1 MLNGT
6 DLGAA
11 IKTAIEKKIAS
22 GAAASQAA
30 IARHF
35 NVKPPSI
42 HDWIKKGSISKDKLP
57 ELWRYF
63 SDVVGPDHWGLKAW
77 PDMGAAMPEETPRP
91 PAPWPFPE
99 ISEQDVR
106 ALPPSQLNALQGA
119 LALAIAQL
127 KLGVNVAAPTAAPL
141 PNPTAATLRLHQPGD
156 LVDMDHAD
164 DAFPMRIPGLPAPWE
179 GGRTTAQAE
188 REPKPRLSTRSD
200 VVANVGPGEP
210 HAAND
215 RFEKVPELADVR
227 LAAGDGIEN
236 HDETQTGVMQ
246 FRRSFLR
253 AVGADSGKARVV
265 YAKGDSMEPV
275 IKDGAAL
282 LVIPNEDLTL
292 RDLAGGGV
300 YAINYDGKMIVKTVA
315 KDKLTGRWVARSF
328 NPAYP
333 DIPLENGHPARVLG
347 QVVWAGSRLRDDE
360 AGQWTRT

>member
-1 MLNGT
+1 MTFQERITQAFNEEAARRADAGEPRLTKT
-6 DLGAA
+6 DVWKAAGAS
-11 IKTAIEKKIAS
+11 S
-22 GAAASQAA
+22 GAATHWFNGSNGMDLATCMKVAPVLRVNAQWLYDGSGPKRNDDKGEPIADA
-30 IARHF
+30 I
-35 NVKPPSI
+35 PPS
-42 HDWIKKGSISKDKLP
+42 
-57 ELWRYF
+57 
-63 SDVVGPDHWGLKAW
+63 
-77 PDMGAAMPEETPRP
+77 
-91 PAPWPFPE
+91 APWPFPDIPE
-99 ISEQDVR
+99 DQVR
-106 ALPPSQLNALQGA
+106 KLPPSQLNALQGA
-119 LALAIAQL
+119 MALAIAQMNI
-127 KLGVNVAAPTAAPL
+127 GITVAPRPATAPPASIPRNHAP
-141 PNPTAATLRLHQPGD
+141 GG
-156 LVDMDHAD
+156 LVDMDLAD

-215 RFEKVPELADVR
+215 KFEKVPELADVL

-253 AVGADSGKARVV
+253 AVGADAGKARVV

-282 LVIPNEDLTL
+282 LVVPNEDLTL

-347 QVVWAGSRLRDDE
+347 QVVWAGARLRDDE
-360 AGQWTRT
+360 AGQWVRS

>member
-1 MLNGT
+1 MSKPSLNDILAT
-6 DLGAA
+6 NLARLM
-11 IKTAIEKKIAS
+11 EKAGHKQAS
-22 GAAASQAA
+22 LAKLSGIGQTTISLYLNPGRRQ
-30 IARHF
+30 
-35 NVKPPSI
+35 PS
-42 HDWIKKGSISKDKLP
+42 KSGKVPSAKFG
-57 ELWRYF
+57 E
-63 SDVVGPDHWGLKAW
+63 V
-77 PDMGAAMPEETPRP
+77 ET
-91 PAPWPFPE
+91 
-99 ISEQDVR
+99 
-106 ALPPSQLNALQGA
+106 
-119 LALAIAQL
+119 LAEV
-127 KLGVNVAAPTAAPL
+127 LGVEPWDLLRPHDIAPVVASLRPAAPL
-141 PNPTAATLRLHQPGD
+141 RDHKPGG
-156 LVDMDHAD
+156 LVDIDHAD

-236 HDETQTGVMQ
+236 DDETQTGVIQ

-253 AVGADSGKARVV
+253 SVGADAGKARVV

-282 LVIPNEDLTL
+282 LVVPNEDLTL

-333 DIPLENGHPARVLG
+333 DIPLENGHPTRVLG
-347 QVVWAGSRLRDDE
+347 QVVWAGARLADDE
-360 AGQWTRT
+360 AGQWIRT

>member
-6 DLGAA
+6 ELGAA
-11 IKTAIEKKIAS
+11 IKAAIERKIAS

-63 SDVVGPDHWGLKAW
+63 SDVAGPEHWGLRAW
-77 PDMGAAMPEETPRP
+77 PDMGTPSEGSMPV
-91 PAPWPFPE
+91 PADPWPFPD
-99 ISEQDVR
+99 ISEKDVR
-106 ALPPSQLNALQGA
+106 ALAPAQLNALQGA

-127 KLGVNVAAPTAAPL
+127 RLGVNIAPTAVPL
-141 PNPTAATLRLHQPGD
+141 PNPTSTPLRSHKPGG

-179 GGRTTAQAE
+179 GGRTTHQAE
-188 REPKPRLSTRSD
+188 REPRLRISTQEG

-215 RFEKVPELADVR
+215 KFEKVPELSDVR

-236 HDETQTGVMQ
+236 DDETQTGVIQ

-253 AVGADSGKARVV
+253 SVGADAGKARVV

-282 LVIPNEDLTL
+282 LVVPNEDLTL

-328 NPAYP
+328 NSAYP

-347 QVVWAGSRLRDDE
+347 QVVWVGARLRDDE
-360 AGQWTRT
+360 AGQWIRS